1 MDLDIAKEEL
11 PHGVLVRVTVR
22 LSGRESSKLFMKGDL
37 LIQLPL
43 EGAQPDSGGAPIPRT
58 SIYLSELAASR
69 DGIVRV
75 FDTGMA
81 ADSYASSVRQ
91 QLMGAMEAS

>member
-1 MDLDIAKEEL
+1 MDIDIAKEEL
-11 PHGVLVRVTVR
+11 PHGVMVRVMVR
-22 LSGRESSKLFMKGDL
+22 LSGREASKLFLAGDL
-37 LIQLPL
+37 LVQLPL
-43 EGAQPDSGGAPIPRT
+43 EGAQPDTGGAPIPRT

-81 ADSYASSVRQ
+81 ADEFASSIRQ
-91 QLMGAMEAS
+91 QLAGAMEVS